1 MQADILA
8 GFDGIHSVVRDI
20 MLQKETEKE
29 HLGMGAWRFYIEL
42 PDYTFEDATFM
53 YRSGDTQIGV
63 VPLAEHAGYVFVLQ
77 PCTSDYWDEEDT
89 RFDRVKEILSSFRG
103 WILSQSTCQ
112 NSILSSLTNWSRSP
126 CRSHGIKAASS
137 SEETP
142 PTPARRPWRKER
154 QWRSRMPSSSPKNS
168 KTTPTTKQHY
178 RRTTKEEPHERS
190 KSRTYHRKSSAVG

>member
-1 MQADILA
+1 MQVAILA

-42 PDYTFEDATFM
+42 PDHTFEDATLM

-89 RFDRVKEILSSFRG
+89 RFDRVKRFFLVFG
-103 WILSQSTCQ
+103 AGFC
-112 NSILSSLTNWSRSP
+112 
-126 CRSHGIKAASS
+126 HKAHVKTASC
-137 SEETP
+137 
-142 PTPARRPWRKER
+142 
-154 QWRSRMPSSSPKNS
+154 
-168 KTTPTTKQHY
+168 HL
-178 RRTTKEEPHERS
+178 
-190 KSRTYHRKSSAVG
+190 